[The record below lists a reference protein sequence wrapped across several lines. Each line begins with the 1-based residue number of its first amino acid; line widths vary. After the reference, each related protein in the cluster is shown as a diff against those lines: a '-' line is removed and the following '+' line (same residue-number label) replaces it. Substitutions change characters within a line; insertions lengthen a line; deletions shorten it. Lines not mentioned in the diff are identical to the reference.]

1 MEAGRADME
10 SQAGRL
16 QAGRGGIK
24 SPPDMH
30 RPLDNAT
37 SAMVDMERPGDKE
50 NYLYNS
56 HEEGETGGA
65 GGEAAGGE
73 VAGGDLLPPR
83 PRTQQDVLRRAG
95 MVALRVDSHADRSRS
110 VDKDRLRPPH
120 KDRLRAPRAP
130 SSPPVLLSTSRVNA
144 EFSRFT
150 SLGEESWKRAHTVG
164 DGDGGGDRGLD
175 GGDRGLDLDCKGGTS
190 WGEESWERATSSGTR
205 SWNKK
210 TRTLG
215 GRGQC
220 RSVMEQATTWQ
231 GEELYGALSP
241 SAYSRG
247 SAEEEAWSEYDM
259 QRHVAAVARESPLC
273 HCYSSRR
280 SALARATGEGH
291 YAPDATV
298 ASEAARLA
306 SGPVCNVVGGYLSRI
321 SLSLTHLTISHASR
335 TQCHTHPTHTH
346 MHPTELTHLQTALLT

>member
-1 MEAGRADME
+1 
-10 SQAGRL
+10 
-16 QAGRGGIK
+16 
-24 SPPDMH
+24 
-30 RPLDNAT
+30 
-37 SAMVDMERPGDKE
+37 
-50 NYLYNS
+50 
-56 HEEGETGGA
+56 
-65 GGEAAGGE
+65 
-73 VAGGDLLPPR
+73 
-83 PRTQQDVLRRAG
+83 
-95 MVALRVDSHADRSRS
+95 MVALRVDSDADRSRS

-120 KDRLRAPRAP
+120 KDRLRPPRAP

-150 SLGEESWKRAHTVG
+150 SLGEESWNRAHTVG
-164 DGDGGGDRGLD
+164 DGGGDTG
-175 GGDRGLDLDCKGGTS
+175 LDCKGGTS

-220 RSVMEQATTWQ
+220 RSVMEQATTWE

-306 SGPVCNVVGGYLSRI
+306 SGPICNVVGGYLSRI
-321 SLSLTHLTISHASR
+321 SHPMSHTPNAHA
-335 TQCHTHPTHTH
+335 QTH
-346 MHPTELTHLQTALLT
+346 MHPRELAHLQTALLT